1 MSVIVMWMEYPKH
14 CFRCRFKHSGI
25 SDYCII
31 EDRDFDDEDF
41 DALVRD
47 DWHPDWCPLRPLP
60 EKHGRLID
68 AKVLDA
74 AFTVLRFND
83 DGTLRHWDDR
93 KNWCLH
99 GGEVESLIADAPT
112 IVEAE
117 GE

>member
-1 MSVIVMWMEYPKH
+1 MSIIVKGMEMPQ
-14 CFRCRFKHSGI
+14 CCLQCAFFSGQGCKATRI
-25 SDYCII
+25 L
-31 EDRDFDDEDF
+31 F
-41 DALVRD
+41 
-47 DWHPDWCPLRPLP
+47 PDWMNVASRPQGCPIRPLP

-68 AKVLDA
+68 IEALNT
-74 AFTVLRFND
+74 AFTGLRFND

-99 GGEVESLIADAPT
+99 GSEVENLIADAPT